1 MKFVAF
7 LCAALVVGSAMAG
20 ELVSHNGDDTIRL
33 VDQECTSQ
41 LVLDQLQ
48 PESRPQFR
56 EASAFLQG
64 QAFAACW
71 RATPTGA
78 LLIYEDGDQGMVP
91 FDALKPLTSV

>member
-1 MKFVAF
+1 MKLVAF
-7 LCAALVVGSAMAG
+7 LSAVLVASSAMAG
-20 ELVSHNGDDTIRL
+20 ELVSHSGDDTIRL
-33 VDQECTSQ
+33 VDDQCTSQ

-56 EASAFLQG
+56 AASVFLQG

-91 FDALKPLTSV
+91 FDVLKPLTSV